1 MKQKY
6 GLVNQ
11 VTNATPAPDN
21 SAMSAPE
28 VVSDIKKRLE
38 KLTKNINN

>member
-6 GLVNQ
+6 GLVH
-11 VTNATPAPDN
+11 
-21 SAMSAPE
+21 SAGPPQDSSSMSAPE

-38 KLTKNINN
+38 NLTKSTYN